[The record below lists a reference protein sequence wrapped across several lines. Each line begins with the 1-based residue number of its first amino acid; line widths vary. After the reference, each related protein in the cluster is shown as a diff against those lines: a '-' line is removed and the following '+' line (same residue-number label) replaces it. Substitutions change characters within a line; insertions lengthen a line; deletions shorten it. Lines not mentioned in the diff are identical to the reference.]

1 MKMLNT
7 REGQGGFES
16 KVVGEEPVIETGGA
30 AREVG
35 TAACVRADYVKAKRR
50 KNFAKKQVVR
60 NYHRGEE
67 GAWSVRVG
75 VGLQM
80 WLYRSI

>member
-1 MKMLNT
+1 MKASNP

-30 AREVG
+30 VREVG
-35 TAACVRADYVKAKRR
+35 TAACFRAGYVKAKRR

-60 NYHRGEE
+60 NYHTGEE
-67 GAWSVRVG
+67 GA
-75 VGLQM
+75 
-80 WLYRSI
+80 